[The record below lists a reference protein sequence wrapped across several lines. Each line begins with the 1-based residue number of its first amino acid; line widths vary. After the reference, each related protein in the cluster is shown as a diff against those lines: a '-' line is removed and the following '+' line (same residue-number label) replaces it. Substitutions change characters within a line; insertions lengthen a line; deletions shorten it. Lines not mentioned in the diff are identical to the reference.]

1 MGANEEEPA
10 AAGDL
15 LGVGVGRDSATEE
28 GARDVEYC
36 EGAGEGAA
44 VTSACDGSGVGAN
57 EEEPPPQ
64 AICSGWAWAGIV
76 PPKKGPETSNIAKEP
91 EKEPPL
97 PQQAMALAWAAMYR
111 CAAHTMLERG
121 SQPQ

>member
-1 MGANEEEPA
+1 MGVGRDNATEEGARDVEYCEGAGEGTAVTPAGDGSGVGANEEEPA

-44 VTSACDGSGVGAN
+44 VTPAGDGSGVG
-57 EEEPPPQ
+57 
-64 AICSGWAWAGIV
+64 GHV
-76 PPKKGPETSNIAKEP
+76 
-91 EKEPPL
+91 
-97 PQQAMALAWAAMYR
+97 
-111 CAAHTMLERG
+111 
-121 SQPQ
+121 